1 MGRAALAVLGL
12 FAWTATAS
20 GQAEDGCE
28 EQRGKSLLQTEYLGR
43 GVAVPSDRDCKALV
57 LDDCSFEAESDM
69 HFDCKIEHATRLM
82 HTAWVRPDSSV
93 LEVGARYGQTSCL
106 LSKVLDPSRGAKLFS
121 VDADPKI
128 WSILESN
135 LAKHN
140 CKSTIVKGVIG
151 SKHLKLLEH
160 AYGSKTVP
168 EDDPRPGIQV
178 PAHSVQSLNA
188 TIDTLAIDCE
198 GCFGSFLEENPSL
211 LDSLSMIIVEV
222 HDMKNNRE
230 TETVEKL
237 MKEGWDLKMKICRQR
252 VLCKGPCQLQCDRD
266 WLRGHA
272 DKTWQT
278 HGDI

>member
-1 MGRAALAVLGL
+1 MARAALAVLGL
-12 FAWTATAS
+12 LAWTATAS
-20 GQAEDGCE
+20 GQAEDGCKE
-28 EQRGKSLLQTEYLGR
+28 HRGKSLLQTEYSSRVG
-43 GVAVPSDRDCKALV
+43 AVHSDRDCKALV
-57 LDDCSFEAESDM
+57 VDDCSFETLSDE
-69 HFDCKIEHATRLM
+69 HFKCGVEHGTRLM

-106 LSKVLDPSRGAKLFS
+106 LSDILNPSRGAKLFS

-128 WSILESN
+128 WPILESN

-140 CKSTIVKGVIG
+140 CESTIVKGIIG
-151 SKHLKLLEH
+151 NKNAKLLEKG
-160 AYGSKTVP
+160 YGSNVVP
-168 EDDPRPGIQV
+168 GDDPRPGIHI
-178 PAHSVQSLNA
+178 PAHSVQSLNT

-222 HDMKNNRE
+222 HNPNE
-230 TETVEKL
+230 NATVEKL
-237 MKEGWDLKMKICRQR
+237 MKEGWDLKMNIVRQR

-272 DKTWQT
+272 DKSWNT